1 MPSSTIFVISFSIF
15 SQKRLF
21 SRFFVVILSF
31 LSNISLKL
39 FDLKKLDIMVA
50 SVSCIDYERRKMSV
64 FQFTNEVNKRASPK
78 NTDGLIFKF
87 SRNMGYESIPRAF
100 AQNEPLTYEARGL
113 LISLASY
120 PDIFKVYK
128 AELYKQSEKNGRRK
142 IDRA

>member
-1 MPSSTIFVISFSIF
+1 
-15 SQKRLF
+15 
-21 SRFFVVILSF
+21 
-31 LSNISLKL
+31 
-39 FDLKKLDIMVA
+39 
-50 SVSCIDYERRKMSV
+50 MSV